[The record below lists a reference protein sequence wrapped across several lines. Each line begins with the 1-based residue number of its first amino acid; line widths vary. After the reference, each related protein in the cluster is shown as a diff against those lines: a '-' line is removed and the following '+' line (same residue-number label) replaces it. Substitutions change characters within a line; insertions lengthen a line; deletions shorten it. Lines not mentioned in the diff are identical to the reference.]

1 MRGAMAAV
9 QTIDLAEARRQIDAW
24 LEASAALASGGA
36 HAMGDRSLTRAD
48 AGEVQRMLD
57 YWTRTERELLRAAR
71 GAGVLDPA
79 RAVFRR

>member
-1 MRGAMAAV
+1 MAA
-9 QTIDLAEARRQIDAW
+9 QTVDLAEARRQIAAW
-24 LEASAALASGGA
+24 TEASAALAAGGA

-57 YWTRTERELLRAAR
+57 YWLRMERRLLAAAR

-79 RAVFRR
+79 RAVFR